1 MTASASAVV
10 VLTVALMVFAGP
22 LYDYSTR
29 TAEDLLAPD
38 RYVAAVIGD
47 HE

>member
-1 MTASASAVV
+1 MTGSASVV
-10 VLTVALMVFAGP
+10 VALSVALMIFAGP
-22 LYDYSTR
+22 VYDYSKR

-38 RYVAAVIGD
+38 RYVTAVIGD

>member
-1 MTASASAVV
+1 MI
-10 VLTVALMVFAGP
+10 FAGP

-38 RYVAAVIGD
+38 RYVDAVIGD